1 MNMNVIFS
9 DYMTDCVRILIL
21 ISSAKKHKS
30 IKLTENRI
38 RLYDYYFRFPFT
50 MIENEAKEAGMEM
63 NVDEHYAFF
72 HWQPD
77 VIRYRQILNYLVAKG
92 FVMIENENEEKL
104 FCITETGD
112 EVIQKIEN
120 SYKDKLLALSD
131 PIMKKLKSVSDTKI
145 GDEIREKTN
154 LLSKKGW
161 RV

>member
-1 MNMNVIFS
+1 MNVNFS

-50 MIENEAKEAGMEM
+50 MIENEAKEVGLEM
-63 NVDEHYAFF
+63 NVDEYYAFF

-92 FVMIENENEEKL
+92 FVMIENENDEKI
-104 FCITETGD
+104 FCITEIGD

-120 SYKDKLLALSD
+120 SYKDKLLILSD
-131 PIMKKLKSVSDTKI
+131 PIVKKLKSVSDTKI
-145 GDEIREKTN
+145 VDEIRQKTN

-161 RV
+161 CV

>member
-1 MNMNVIFS
+1 MNVNFS

-50 MIENEAKEAGMEM
+50 MIENEAKEVGLEM
-63 NVDEHYAFF
+63 NVDEYYAFF

-92 FVMIENENEEKL
+92 FVMIENENDEKI
-104 FCITETGD
+104 FCITEIGD

-120 SYKDKLLALSD
+120 SYKDKLLILSD
-131 PIMKKLKSVSDTKI
+131 PIVKKLKSVSDTKI
-145 GDEIREKTN
+145 VDEIRQKTN

>member
-1 MNMNVIFS
+1 MNVNFS

-21 ISSAKKHKS
+21 ISSAKKHKF

-50 MIENEAKEAGMEM
+50 MIENEAKEVGLEM
-63 NVDEHYAFF
+63 NVDEYYAFF

-92 FVMIENENEEKL
+92 FVMIENENDEKI
-104 FCITETGD
+104 FCITEIGD

-120 SYKDKLLALSD
+120 SYKDKLLILSD
-131 PIMKKLKSVSDTKI
+131 PIMKKLKNVSDTKI
-145 GDEIREKTN
+145 GDEIRQKTN

>member
-1 MNMNVIFS
+1 MNVNFS

-50 MIENEAKEAGMEM
+50 MIENEAKEAGVEM
-63 NVDEHYAFF
+63 NVDEYYSFF

-92 FVMIENENEEKL
+92 FVVIENENDEKI
-104 FCITETGD
+104 FCF
-112 EVIQKIEN
+112 KN
-120 SYKDKLLALSD
+120 ALDRRTFSACR
-131 PIMKKLKSVSDTKI
+131 LCRSKSTVYSNN
-145 GDEIREKTN
+145 R
-154 LLSKKGW
+154 
-161 RV
+161 